1 MQCKQVTKGRD
12 AQVEQMIRS
21 ITAWQLDLI
30 APKNFETADP
40 DNYVKRIELSFE
52 NVCTALEELGVK
64 DPAELTVFQF
74 YNKVVYF
81 EKKKTKQQTERRR

>member
-12 AQVEQMIRS
+12 AKVEQAIAA
-21 ITAWQLDLI
+21 ITSWQLDLI

-52 NVCTALEELGVK
+52 NICTALEELGVK
-64 DPAELTVFQF
+64 DPATLTVFQF

-81 EKKKTKQQTERRR
+81 EKKKVKQQSERRK